1 LHLLELPEDFNAGSH
16 AVVISH
22 ALWRQFLGGAPAA
35 VGRSINVAGENCE
48 VIGLMPPDF
57 AFPTKDIQLWR
68 SISVLRGWDTT
79 NPESR
84 DGDGLMAIG
93 RLAPDATMESE
104 QAELSTIAA
113 RLRLRYPET
122 NAGTGVLVEPMTHHV
137 LGPRTAVSLWMLL
150 GAVGLVLLISCANV
164 ANLALARSA
173 ARRHEFSLRTAL
185 GATRARLILQMLTEN
200 AAMAAFA
207 AACGLLFA
215 WFTTRLLGTW
225 TAAIPRLDG
234 VEVNSY
240 VVVFAVAVSMCG
252 VVAGLVPAAQ
262 LSKPM
267 VAMNEGGNRTIG
279 GLHSRRL
286 RDALVVL
293 ELALA
298 VILLAGAGLLIRS
311 FVRLQSVERGSA
323 WSRSCE

>member
-1 LHLLELPEDFNAGSH
+1 
-16 AVVISH
+16 
-22 ALWRQFLGGAPAA
+22 
-35 VGRSINVAGENCE
+35 
-48 VIGLMPPDF
+48 MPRDF
-57 AFPTKDIQLWR
+57 AFPNSDIQLWR
-68 SISVLRGWDTT
+68 SISKLRGWDS
-79 NPESR
+79 NDPESR
-84 DGDGLMAIG
+84 EGDGLMAIG
-93 RLAPDATMESE
+93 RLAPTATMESA

-150 GAVGLVLLISCANV
+150 GAVGLVLFISCANI
-164 ANLALARSA
+164 AKLALARSA

-185 GATRARLILQMLTEN
+185 GATRARLIRQMLTEN
-200 AAMAAFA
+200 CVMATVASAF
-207 AACGLLFA
+207 GLLFA

-240 VVVFAVAVSMCG
+240 IVAFAVAASTGG
-252 VVAGLVPAAQ
+252 VVAGLMPAAQ

-267 VAMNEGGNRTIG
+267 VSMNEGGNRTIG
-279 GLHSRRL
+279 GLHGRWL
-286 RDALVVL
+286 RDALVVV

-298 VILLAGAGLLIRS
+298 VILLSGAGLLIRS
-311 FVRLQSVERGSA
+311 FVRLQNVERGFDSEHVLVLQIDLPESTMARLTCTSGRPSSA
-323 WSRSCE
+323 CEPSLASRLPALSPAFSSGVRQT